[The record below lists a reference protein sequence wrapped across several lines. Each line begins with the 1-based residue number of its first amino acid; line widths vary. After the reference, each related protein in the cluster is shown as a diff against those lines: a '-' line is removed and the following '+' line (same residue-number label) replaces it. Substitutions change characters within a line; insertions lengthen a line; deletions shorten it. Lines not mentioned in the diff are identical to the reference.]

1 MLDDRN
7 LLPLQTS
14 VEYPNTLYPLLHV
27 ICTAVELLLARMT
40 FPFSTVV
47 GNEQFTAAKAPIK
60 GKEQI
65 RLHAT
70 YIFLV
75 ATTDSVNSSK
85 NNSTSILIYAS
96 IFILHSMACNV

>member
-1 MLDDRN
+1 MLDDAN
-7 LLPLQTS
+7 LLPRQTR

-27 ICTAVELLLARMT
+27 ICTVVELLLVRMT

-47 GNEQFTAAKAPIK
+47 GNEQFTAAKAQIK

-70 YIFLV
+70 LQIFLV
-75 ATTDSVNSSK
+75 ATTDSVNS
-85 NNSTSILIYAS
+85 
-96 IFILHSMACNV
+96 